1 MIFTK
6 YSGYSAGRRLYFL
19 DMGGDAP
26 PPPDYTPLAN
36 ASKESA
42 EVMAKLGR
50 EQLDESRRQYDLNKV
65 VADKVVGAQLGIMG
79 DTNQQGKDYYDYA
92 KSTFRPVEEGLV
104 KDANEFST
112 AGAKEGFARKA
123 AADLEGAQASE
134 QAQSERAMAAMGVNP
149 NSGRFAGLNRARTVM
164 NAGARAGATTN
175 ARERADALGF
185 AKRMDV
191 AGIGRNLPGAST
203 AAYGVAVNSGNS
215 AMGNQMAPGGQ
226 LLGGMS
232 GAAGM
237 TSQGLGMQQS
247 GLSTISGLQSNNY
260 NAALSNDSS
269 GLGGFMGLAKMGMD
283 IYSGGVSSKLWGG
296 K

>member
-1 MIFTK
+1 MGSIISDIF
-6 YSGYSAGRRLYFL
+6 G
-19 DMGGDAP
+19 GGDAP

-65 VADKVVGAQLGIMG
+65 VADKVVAAQLGIMG

-112 AGAKEGFARKA
+112 AGAKEAFARKA
-123 AADLEGAQASE
+123 AADLEGAQANE

-226 LLGGMS
+226 LLGGMQ
-232 GAAGM
+232 GAAGLVGQGQQM
-237 TSQGLGMQQS
+237 RNQGLATIAGLQSSDYKTGKQYDQS
-247 GLSTISGLQSNNY
+247 GLGS
-260 NAALSNDSS
+260 A
-269 GLGGFMGLAKMGMD
+269 MGLAKMGLD
-283 IYSGGVSSKLWGG
+283 IYTGGQTAGLWGG